1 LIVVRAKRTS
11 DESALITCPQ
21 TYAVRDN
28 LAVFLPFPDPPL
40 KDAQKVAKTIFGGF
54 RDGPQLYCKMTG
66 ISGWIKV
73 LQPQHTWEQL
83 KDDDR
88 LIEIGFFQGISLA
101 L

>member
-1 LIVVRAKRTS
+1 MRAKRTS
-11 DESALITCPQ
+11 DESALIVCPQ
-21 TYAVRDN
+21 TYVVRGC
-28 LAVFLPFPDPPL
+28 LAVFLQFPDSHL
-40 KDAQKVAKTIFGGF
+40 KDAQKIAKTIFGGF

-88 LIEIGFFQGISLA
+88 LIEIGFFQGVSLA
-101 L
+101 I